1 MYMRTTNYVKF
12 KGEIENYLRN
22 GDHNFE
28 SKIDEAFS
36 ALKFKTSLC
45 RSNIIENDGYHAAHL
60 LFILTL

>member
-1 MYMRTTNYVKF
+1 MSTTNCVKL

-36 ALKFKTSLC
+36 TLKFKTILC
-45 RSNIIENDGYHAAHL
+45 RSNIIKIGKDKTL
-60 LFILTL
+60 LFLRRSI